1 MKTVT
6 GSCRRVGRLSTRSSS
21 KRYVAA
27 TSRSSRLSR
36 FVALVIAALVLT
48 ACGGGSGSDS
58 SAESSAVDSTADSDV
73 VTTIEEVPEDE
84 LLFDP
89 AAEQEAREAAAAKA
103 DSAQEAAIAAV
114 ASDEA
119 AEIDGVFVVPVGDVA
134 HVEGE
139 VDYPTSPGVGGDH
152 AAGWQNCGFYTV
164 PVIEEQAVHSLEHGA
179 VWITYNDSTT
189 DIDKLVLET
198 IALKEDHTLVSPYA
212 NQESPLVLSAWGR
225 QLSLDSLDDPLFEQ
239 FLDMYRGIGPTTPEP
254 GASCSGAFGIPPTDV
269 TTISSSE

>member
-6 GSCRRVGRLSTRSSS
+6 GHGRTYLRNL
-21 KRYVAA
+21 AA
-27 TSRSSRLSR
+27 AA
-36 FVALVIAALVLT
+36 VVILVL
-48 ACGGGSGSDS
+48 ASCGS
-58 SAESSAVDSTADSDV
+58 SADSASSPTADAVDSTSASDS

-89 AAEQEAREAAAAKA
+89 AAEQEAREAAAAEA
-103 DSAQEAAIAAV
+103 DSAQEEAIAAV

-119 AEIDGVFVVPVGDVA
+119 AEIDGVFVVPVPDEVV

-139 VDYPTSPGVGGDH
+139 VEYATSPGVGGNH

-198 IALKEDHTLVSPYA
+198 ISLKEDHTLVSPYP

-239 FLDMYRGIGPTTPEP
+239 FLDMYRGVGPTTPEP
-254 GASCSGAFGIPPTDV
+254 GAACSGAFGIPPTDV
-269 TTISSSE
+269 STIASS